1 MQKQSSKKERCLL
14 TQRVFE
20 NARHIPE
27 VKMMG
32 ITSWTTIAIIILAV
46 LIVMAFLKK
55 LIKAGI
61 FIAILLLLGL
71 LVLWHMWI
79 GSPM

>member
-1 MQKQSSKKERCLL
+1 
-14 TQRVFE
+14 
-20 NARHIPE
+20 
-27 VKMMG
+27 MMG
-32 ITSWTTIAIIILAV
+32 ITSWTTIAVIILAV

>member
-1 MQKQSSKKERCLL
+1 MFFGKRK
-14 TQRVFE
+14 
-20 NARHIPE
+20 IPE

-55 LIKAGI
+55 LIKAGL
-61 FIAILLLLGL
+61 FIAVLLLLGL

>member
-1 MQKQSSKKERCLL
+1 MFFGKRK
-14 TQRVFE
+14 
-20 NARHIPE
+20 IPE

>member
-1 MQKQSSKKERCLL
+1 MFFGKRK
-14 TQRVFE
+14 
-20 NARHIPE
+20 IPE

-32 ITSWTTIAIIILAV
+32 ITSWTTIAVIILAV

-55 LIKAGI
+55 LIKAGL

>member
-1 MQKQSSKKERCLL
+1 MFFGKRK
-14 TQRVFE
+14 
-20 NARHIPE
+20 IPE

-32 ITSWTTIAIIILAV
+32 ITSWTTIAVIILAV

-55 LIKAGI
+55 LIKAGL
-61 FIAILLLLGL
+61 FIAVLLLLGL